1 MNNVDEPILAGCL
14 NRRPTFEPKMVM
26 KETESYLLQ
35 NLKSQ
40 LWAIG
45 CVEICNIVIKYAFL
59 QGMLIPYS
67 IQNGFIYLTI
77 LNQGQVLQLHSA
89 TKQFAKLT
97 ETLFVETHE
106 RTNKEESSS
115 RFSSYH

>member
-1 MNNVDEPILAGCL
+1 MHTILGTCVPNLRGKVDETILAGRL

-45 CVEICNIVIKYAFL
+45 CVEI
-59 QGMLIPYS
+59 
-67 IQNGFIYLTI
+67 
-77 LNQGQVLQLHSA
+77 
-89 TKQFAKLT
+89 
-97 ETLFVETHE
+97 
-106 RTNKEESSS
+106 SSPIWVA
-115 RFSSYH
+115 YY